1 MSNCR
6 VKLSQRFAKRL
17 LSINTVCCMTSDNEF
32 FLVTPRNL
40 VKRIL
45 KWLRVTHLPVDMKQ
59 VKNY

>member
-1 MSNCR
+1 MSNYR

-17 LSINTVCCMTSDNEF
+17 LSINTCCTASDNEF
-32 FLVTPRNL
+32 FLVIPRNP

-45 KWLRVTHLPVDMKQ
+45 KWLKVTHLFVDMKQ